1 MREGLDPELEPLV
14 DARDETQRAIALERL
29 LTEIADPVIR
39 RSLFHRLGTREPE
52 LEDIRGGVMLRLVR
66 KLDELQRGTIEPIG
80 SFADYVAIVTFHA
93 ADDFLR
99 RKQPQRALLSNRIR
113 YLLTHD
119 SRFALWNIER
129 ELICGLAK
137 HRGERTSRPLIRA
150 EETSAPLGDA
160 LEQLFKRNKGPL
172 PFQDVVMLFAANTSS
187 EVNLPIEDVDLHE
200 LAPSAFEQVASKE
213 AAANLWREIEQ
224 LPPRQRAA
232 LLLNLRE
239 AGGGSAIPL
248 ITVTGLAT
256 SARIAELT
264 GIPAEELA
272 SIWNQLPLDDN
283 TIASRL
289 GATRQQVINLR
300 KCARERL
307 ARRLSKR

>member
-1 MREGLDPELEPLV
+1 
-14 DARDETQRAIALERL
+14 
-29 LTEIADPVIR
+29 
-39 RSLFHRLGTREPE
+39 
-52 LEDIRGGVMLRLVR
+52 
-66 KLDELQRGTIEPIG
+66 
-80 SFADYVAIVTFHA
+80 
-93 ADDFLR
+93 
-99 RKQPQRALLSNRIR
+99 
-113 YLLTHD
+113 
-119 SRFALWNIER
+119 
-129 ELICGLAK
+129 
-137 HRGERTSRPLIRA
+137 
-150 EETSAPLGDA
+150 
-160 LEQLFKRNKGPL
+160 
-172 PFQDVVMLFAANTSS
+172 MLFAANTSS

-200 LAPSAFEQVASKE
+200 LAPSAFEQLASKE
-213 AAANLWREIEQ
+213 SAEHLWREIEQ

-256 SARIAELT
+256 SERIAELT
-264 GIPAEELA
+264 GIPAGELA